1 MAGFY
6 TCGPN
11 ECIILSGV
19 FYDKAPLTVVGGRC
33 FKWPWIQ
40 QIQRLSLNTMTLNI
54 DSRNVYTKLGV
65 AVNVNGVAQVKIAGK
80 NKDMLE
86 KACQVFLK
94 KSTAQI
100 QEVCKETLEGHQ
112 RAIMGQM
119 TVEEIYKDR
128 KKFSE
133 AVFEVAST
141 DLVNMGITIIS
152 YTIKDI
158 KDDHG
163 YLKALGMARTSQ
175 VKRDARIGEAEAKR
189 DSGIKEA
196 IAEEQRMASRYDNDT
211 KIAQAKRDYQLKKAE
226 YDKEVETKRAASVL
240 AYDLQKAKTKQL
252 IMEENSQIKV
262 VERMQ
267 EIKIQEEE
275 MARKEKELNAKVRQ
289 PAEAEKYRMEKLA
302 EANKN
307 QVILEGE
314 ALAESIKLAG
324 EAEAFAIEAK
334 AKAEAEQMAKK
345 ADAWKDYEEAAK
357 VSMVLDVLPR
367 VAAECAAPLQNCSK
381 IKVVSS
387 GSGDIG
393 AAKLTGE
400 IVDIMAKLPELVEK
414 NTGVS
419 LIDCLAS
426 TSTRNRGAAGD
437 MRGL

>member
-11 ECIILSGV
+11 ECIILSGMC
-19 FYDKAPLTVVGGRC
+19 YDKNPRTIVGGRC
-33 FKWPWIQ
+33 FKWPWVQ

-54 DSRNVYTKLGV
+54 NSENVYTKLGV
-65 AVNVNGVAQVKIAGK
+65 AVNVNGVAQVKIAGSSK
-80 NKDMLE
+80 EMLE
-86 KACQVFLK
+86 RATQVFLRK
-94 KSTAQI
+94 NTNEI
-100 QEVCKETLEGHQ
+100 MDVCKETLEGHQ

-128 KKFSE
+128 KKFSA

-141 DLVNMGITIIS
+141 DLVNMGISIIS

-163 YLKALGMARTSQ
+163 YLRSLGMARTSQ
-175 VKRDARIGEAEAKR
+175 VKRDARIGQAEAKR

-196 IAEEQRMASRYDNDT
+196 IAEEQRMASRYYNDT
-211 KIAQAKRDYQLKKAE
+211 QIAQAKRDYELKKAE
-226 YDKEVETKRAASVL
+226 FDKEVETKRAASVL

-275 MARKEKELNAKVRQ
+275 MARKQKELNAQVRQ
-289 PAEAEKYRMEKLA
+289 PAEADKFRMERLA

-307 QVILEGE
+307 KVVLEGE
-314 ALAESIKLAG
+314 AEAESIRLRG

-334 AKAEAEQMAKK
+334 ARAEAEQMAKK

-357 VSMVLDVLPR
+357 VSMVLEVLPR
-367 VAAECAAPLQNCSK
+367 VAAECSAPLQNCQK
-381 IKVVSS
+381 IRVVAS

-393 AAKLTGE
+393 ASKLTGE
-400 IVDIMAKLPELVEK
+400 IVDIMGKLPEVIEK
-414 NTGVS
+414 NTGVN
-419 LIDCLAS
+419 LRECLSS
-426 TSTRNRGAAGD
+426 TSHGHGSGD